1 VVPTRSRGSDVTGG
15 GYRSQVKRIV
25 IAGGIGA
32 GKSAVAS
39 HLTGLGWPVIDA
51 DDIAHDVTQ
60 PGLPA
65 FAALRDGF
73 GDAIL
78 TSDGTLDRAFL
89 AEVVFHDRPALQR
102 LNRVTH
108 GYIGA
113 ELLRQLQELSGLAA
127 FVAIP
132 LFRPEHRTL
141 LELDEVWAVL
151 VQPETALQRLS
162 EQRGFSP
169 EDARARL
176 ANQMSNAER
185 TSIVDRVFWNEGTI
199 EELFAQVDV
208 ALEES
213 GLERG

>member
-1 VVPTRSRGSDVTGG
+1 MDVTGG

-51 DDIAHDVTQ
+51 DEIAHEVTQ
-60 PGLPA
+60 PGRPA
-65 FAALRDGF
+65 FVALRDGF
-73 GDAIL
+73 GDAVL
-78 TSDGTLDRAFL
+78 APDGTLDRAFL

-102 LNRVTH
+102 LNRITH
-108 GYIGA
+108 GHIGT
-113 ELLRQLQELSGLAA
+113 EMVRQLNELTGPAA

-141 LELDEVWAVL
+141 LELDAVWAVL
-151 VQPETALQRLS
+151 VQPETAIERLCT
-162 EQRGFSP
+162 QRGFSL
-169 EDARARL
+169 EDAKARL

-185 TSIVDRVFWNEGTI
+185 TAIVDRVFWNEGSL
-199 EELFAQVDV
+199 EELFSQVDV
-208 ALEES
+208 ALEEN
-213 GLERG
+213 GLTRG